1 MPFEKNDYLC
11 MRFFYYTGRPGTT
24 QREMIDIEQ
33 LFKRY
38 YRQLYVYAF
47 QILQDEEK
55 SKDMIADTF
64 EYLCNHREQTDEQTI
79 NSLLYL
85 TLRSRCLD
93 QLRHDKVHQG
103 YAEYYKKVTSLDAE
117 SHYEEYEERHRLVN
131 DALGKL
137 PERTRGMVE
146 AFFVQRKKYK
156 EIGEQFDITDQGVRK
171 HIRKAVQMVRAEIS
185 KKI

>member
-1 MPFEKNDYLC
+1 
-11 MRFFYYTGRPGTT
+11 
-24 QREMIDIEQ
+24 MIDIEQ

-93 QLRHDKVHQG
+93 
-103 YAEYYKKVTSLDAE
+103 
-117 SHYEEYEERHRLVN
+117 
-131 DALGKL
+131 
-137 PERTRGMVE
+137 
-146 AFFVQRKKYK
+146 
-156 EIGEQFDITDQGVRK
+156 
-171 HIRKAVQMVRAEIS
+171 
-185 KKI
+185 